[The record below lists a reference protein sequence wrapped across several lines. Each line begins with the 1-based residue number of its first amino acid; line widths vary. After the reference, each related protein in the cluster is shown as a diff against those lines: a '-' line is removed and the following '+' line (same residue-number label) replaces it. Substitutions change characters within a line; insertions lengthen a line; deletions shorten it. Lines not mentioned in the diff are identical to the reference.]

1 MFGRG
6 CGEEDEVAEE
16 ENEAEIGGEDA
27 LPVSNSVLT
36 NGGNAGTFDAAA
48 AAAAADMEV
57 VGGVVGEQEEEEEE
71 PG

>member
-16 ENEAEIGGEDA
+16 VNEAAIGGEEE

-36 NGGNAGTFDAAA
+36 NGGKAVTFDATAV
-48 AAAAADMEV
+48 AAAADMEV
-57 VGGVVGEQEEEEEE
+57 VGGVVGEEEEEE

>member
-6 CGEEDEVAEE
+6 CGEEDEVVEE
-16 ENEAEIGGEDA
+16 ENEAEIGGEEG

-36 NGGNAGTFDAAA
+36 NGGNAGTF

-57 VGGVVGEQEEEEEE
+57 VGGVVGEEEEEEEE